1 MSPRPDPRTQAADLR
16 LGLRLALF
24 GAGRLDPLAL
34 SRAAQD
40 AAMPNGFPVGGLTAP
55 QMRALPLPLP
65 PPHLVATLRRLIRH
79 LRR

>member
-1 MSPRPDPRTQAADLR
+1 MSPRPDPQTQAADLR

-40 AAMPNGFPVGGLTAP
+40 AAMPNGFPVGGLTA
-55 QMRALPLPLP
+55 
-65 PPHLVATLRRLIRH
+65 RR
-79 LRR
+79 